1 MEIEAAHMMR
11 SAEGLVMPNLTQAQ
25 QLKEFAE
32 EIFEVSKNVW
42 AMQSRSKGRNQTE
55 ITETEF
61 LALDFLLKSEEPATV
76 GDIQRHI
83 GVLPAQMSRI
93 IRALESKSG
102 QALIACK
109 INAQDKRKVDV
120 ALTPAGRQAHQA
132 YRQVKLGSTEK
143 MLAGLN
149 ENDRAEFVRI
159 LRIIGNTTPKH

>member
-1 MEIEAAHMMR
+1 
-11 SAEGLVMPNLTQAQ
+11 MPNLTQAQ

-32 EIFEVSKNVW
+32 EIFEISKDVW
-42 AMQSRSKGRNQTE
+42 AIQSRSKGRDQTE

-61 LALDFLLKSEEPATV
+61 LALDFLLKSEQTVTV
-76 GDIQRHI
+76 GDIQRHV

-93 IRALESKSG
+93 IRSLENKSG

-143 MLAGLN
+143 MLVGLS
-149 ENDRAEFVRI
+149 EKDRAEFVRI
-159 LRIIGNTTPKH
+159 LRLIGEKMHKP